1 MELRSGEIEE
11 GDLTWG
17 LRLRRLMVVG
27 SVQSGSLKEE
37 AFRLVLAKKEAG
49 GEAHWFT
56 HILQF
61 IRGRLPMKLT
71 ETKLQ
76 CPSLGKDP

>member
-1 MELRSGEIEE
+1 MELRSGEMEE

-49 GEAHWFT
+49 GEPHRFT
-56 HILQF
+56 HILQL
-61 IRGRLPMKLT
+61 IRRRLL
-71 ETKLQ
+71 
-76 CPSLGKDP
+76 